1 MPEHTYAAISKLDKQ
16 VITFASGE
24 GAPIAVSDDEQAEIS
39 KNGYAFMP
47 NYKNKPLAAEAAYVL
62 ASDGG
67 SFDKTTAA
75 TTVYAFR
82 PYFKAATTNNARAR
96 CIVFSNEDSEL
107 QAHDEDRDLRDAS
120 AGTLRIYTQKRAII
134 VESALKDAA
143 DVAIFN
149 TSGIAIASF
158 TIQPGET
165 IATRDIPQG
174 VYIIQTT
181 DGRHTKKLAVK

>member
-1 MPEHTYAAISKLDKQ
+1 M
-16 VITFASGE
+16 
-24 GAPIAVSDDEQAEIS
+24 
-39 KNGYAFMP
+39 
-47 NYKNKPLAAEAAYVL
+47 
-62 ASDGG
+62 
-67 SFDKTTAA
+67 
-75 TTVYAFR
+75 
-82 PYFKAATTNNARAR
+82 AATTNNARAR